1 MKVTHT
7 IMKNDK
13 SRFAVVVQMPIG
25 KEPRQLMTQVKPES
39 VGEFSLAW

>member
-1 MKVTHT
+1 MKATHT

-25 KEPRQLMTQVKPES
+25 KEPRELMTQVKPKS
-39 VGEFSLAW
+39 VGEFSLA